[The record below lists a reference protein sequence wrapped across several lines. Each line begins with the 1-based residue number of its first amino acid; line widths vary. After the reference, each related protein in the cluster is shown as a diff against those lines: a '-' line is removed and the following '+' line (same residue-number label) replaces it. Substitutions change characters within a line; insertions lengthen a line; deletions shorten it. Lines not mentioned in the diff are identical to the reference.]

1 MIDVK
6 TEEGENGMSRMRL
19 SVSIK
24 HEGGPDGHEI
34 LETEVIK
41 YQICAK
47 SDCANEEIYPVD
59 MEEDRTK

>member
-1 MIDVK
+1 MECPECGYKMEEVK
-6 TEEGENGMSRMRL
+6 